1 MCSRQEVNS
10 YQVCQFDSV
19 PHTHVTMTLSH
30 VHLDNSAKQTN
41 PVLARMRFLKNSKKS
56 NFSIEIIIILWISP
70 SEDKRMGNCNQAEKN
85 QLEFFNSN
93 LSGSGLGNAAQT
105 TKLQN
110 CQGLCFRNSS
120 YLPVNKGKT
129 MNSPNHNL
137 PDQNQEAKGSFSC
150 ASTCKWV
157 HWPNNTMV
165 ADHQAIGNVAFQ
177 IDDVSTVVLIITII
191 LMIMMVSTKFTPM

>member
-1 MCSRQEVNS
+1 
-10 YQVCQFDSV
+10 
-19 PHTHVTMTLSH
+19 
-30 VHLDNSAKQTN
+30 
-41 PVLARMRFLKNSKKS
+41 
-56 NFSIEIIIILWISP
+56 
-70 SEDKRMGNCNQAEKN
+70 MGNCKQAEKN
-85 QLEFFNSN
+85 QLDFFNSTS
-93 LSGSGLGNAAQT
+93 LSSGLGNAAQT

-129 MNSPNHNL
+129 MNSPSHKL

-165 ADHQAIGNVAFQ
+165 ADSLAIGNVAFKVLPNEVD
-177 IDDVSTVVLIITII
+177 IAGKSLFEVVCLHSRLFVYLYAAESVCLRSFERTGGRGGRWFVCSASQQLCLTPLLRAGRKNVHFCILAIPHYGKVHQRHNASIISA
-191 LMIMMVSTKFTPM
+191 LVH